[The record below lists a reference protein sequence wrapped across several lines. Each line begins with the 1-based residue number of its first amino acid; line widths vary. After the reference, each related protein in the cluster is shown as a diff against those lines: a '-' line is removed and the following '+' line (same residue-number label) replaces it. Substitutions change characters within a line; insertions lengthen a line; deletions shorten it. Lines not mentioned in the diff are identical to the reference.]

1 MKVKITYFGPIRYF
15 VGLDEEWI
23 ELDGVKS
30 TVEELLAQLSAK
42 HSNVFLPISSDG
54 SPRFRDLNI
63 FINGKHILE
72 FEKRSTVIQ
81 DDIEVS
87 IVLVSQAAGG

>member
-1 MKVKITYFGPIRYF
+1 MKVKITYFGPIKYL

-23 ELDGVKS
+23 ELSKS

-42 HSNVFLPISSDG
+42 HGNIFYKWSDN
-54 SPRFRDLNI
+54 SPRSRNYNI
-63 FINGKHILE
+63 FINGRHILE
-72 FEKRSTVIQ
+72 FENNTMIKDGS
-81 DDIEVS
+81 EVS

>member
-1 MKVKITYFGPIRYF
+1 MKVKITYFGPIKYL

-23 ELDGVKS
+23 ELANS

-42 HSNVFLPISSDG
+42 HRNIFHSKSSDN
-54 SPRFRDLNI
+54 SPRSRNYNI
-63 FINGKHILE
+63 FINGRHILE
-72 FEKRSTVIQ
+72 FENNTVIK
-81 DDIEVS
+81 DGSEVS